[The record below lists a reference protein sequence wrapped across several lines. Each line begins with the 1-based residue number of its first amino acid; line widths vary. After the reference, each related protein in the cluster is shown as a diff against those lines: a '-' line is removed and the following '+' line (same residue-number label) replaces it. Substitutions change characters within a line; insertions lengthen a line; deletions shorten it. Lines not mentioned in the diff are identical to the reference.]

1 MKKSAYG
8 IVISSG
14 KSETLSGGIETP
26 FLYLNDRPVLAYSLM
41 ALQKA
46 ESIEGIV
53 VAIPPER
60 AENLLRMVKLFGL
73 SKIRKIVNGDVRRA
87 AAMADALSYVPRET
101 AVTAVLDPSQP
112 LVEPEQIDEVVK
124 TAVRAG
130 NAVGAAPLPNAVY
143 RLGKRKMFESRAAAA
158 GEGWML
164 AGPQA
169 YHTGKLRA
177 AYPGKSAAAA
187 KAAPADELEML
198 ARLGEEIRMVPMPYP
213 ALRINASGDLRTAV
227 ALLPWSGASARE

>member
-1 MKKSAYG
+1 MKKAYG

-14 KSETLSGGIETP
+14 KTETLSGGIETP

-41 ALQKA
+41 ALQK
-46 ESIEGIV
+46 STLIEGIV
-53 VAIPPER
+53 VAIPPAR

-73 SKIRKIVNGDVRRA
+73 SKIKKIVSGGVRRA

-112 LVEPEQIDEVVK
+112 LVTPVEIDEVVK
-124 TAVRAG
+124 TAARYG
-130 NAVGAAPLPNAVY
+130 NAVGASPLPGAVY
-143 RLGKRKMFESRAAAA
+143 RLGKKKTFEARAAAA
-158 GEGWML
+158 GEGWMVS
-164 AGPQA
+164 GPQA
-169 YHTGKLRA
+169 YATEKLRT
-177 AYPGKSAAAA
+177 AYPAKTAAAA

-198 ARLGEEIRMVPMPYP
+198 ARSGEDVRMVPMPYP
-213 ALRINASGDLRTAV
+213 AMRISESEDLRSAV